1 MHNPTETTFA
11 FVLMPFSSDFDDI
24 YRLGIKDPADNLG
37 IRAERVDEQLFAGG
51 ILDRIYRQIEAADVV
66 IADMS
71 GRNPNVFYEVGY
83 AHAKDKLCLLLT
95 GDVADIPFDL
105 KDRRH
110 IVYGG
115 SIQFLREQMM
125 ENLAWA
131 RNEIENIRRSRIRV
145 QVKEISGDLERTDW
159 FATAK
164 ITFRIDLH
172 NDSDLPSAEIES
184 IYFYTGREWEIRQ
197 DEKGSPSTESDMP
210 QYKWRHFLT
219 CPVKRLQRT
228 GWAQLRFEARR
239 IVASKLR
246 GGTLQESYQVTGRS
260 MLRLVTDSGMF
271 DYEISIDTVADEIPF

>member
-1 MHNPTETTFA
+1 
-11 FVLMPFSSDFDDI
+11 MPFSSDFDDI

-71 GRNPNVFYEVGY
+71 GRNPNVFY
-83 AHAKDKLCLLLT
+83 
-95 GDVADIPFDL
+95 
-105 KDRRH
+105 
-110 IVYGG
+110 
-115 SIQFLREQMM
+115 
-125 ENLAWA
+125 LAWA